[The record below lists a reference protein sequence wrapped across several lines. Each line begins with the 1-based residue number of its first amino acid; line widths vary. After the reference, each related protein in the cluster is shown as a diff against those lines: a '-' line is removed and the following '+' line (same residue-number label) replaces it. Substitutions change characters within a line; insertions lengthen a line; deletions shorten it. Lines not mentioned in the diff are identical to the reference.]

1 MSEAMPSDNL
11 IGTHCSINGGI
22 ENAIAQAVELG
33 IDTFQIFTKNQ
44 RQWREKE
51 FTSAEG
57 ADFKQKMKEAGI
69 KKAFS
74 HTTYLINLASA
85 DDEIRE
91 KSIMALAAELLRC
104 DTLGLDYTVL
114 HPGANRQLSEI
125 AAIERIADALNIVLQ
140 HTQHLNAMVLLENT
154 AGQGSS
160 IGYRFEHHK
169 EIMDRVETDNI
180 GLCFDTCHAFAAGY
194 DIRNQ
199 EGLESLFAH
208 INNLIGLE
216 KLKVFHFNDSKG
228 DLGSH
233 LDRHMHIGTGKLGSA
248 PFKYIINRFP
258 DRPKVLETSKED
270 DADIKNLKVLRSLS

>member
-1 MSEAMPSDNL
+1 MPPNNL
-11 IGTHCSINGGI
+11 IGTHCSINGGV
-22 ENAIAQAVELG
+22 ENAIVQAVELG

-51 FTSAEG
+51 FTGAEG
-57 ADFKQKMKEAGI
+57 ANFKQKLKGAGI
-69 KKAFS
+69 KKSFS
-74 HTTYLINLASA
+74 LTAYLINLASA
-85 DDEIRE
+85 DDEVRE

-114 HPGANRQLSEI
+114 HPGANRLLDDI

-140 HTQHLNAMVLLENT
+140 HTQHLKTMVLLENT

-180 GLCFDTCHAFAAGY
+180 GICFDTCHAFAAGY
-194 DIRNQ
+194 DIRTR
-199 EGLESLFAH
+199 EGLEAVFAH
-208 INNLIGLE
+208 IDHLFGLE

-233 LDRHMHIGTGKLGSA
+233 LDRHMHIGAGKIGFA
-248 PFKYIINRFP
+248 PFRYIINRFR

-270 DADIKNLKVLRSLS
+270 NADVKNLKALRNLS